1 MRIGLVC
8 PYSLDV
14 PGGVQNHVLGL
25 ASVLRARGHQVSVL
39 APAEQARG
47 LPRYVETVRGVVP
60 LPFNG
65 AVARVTFGPRAAAR
79 TRRWLREGNFDVVH
93 IHDPLTPSLS
103 LLALWASETTVV
115 ATFHAASSHA
125 RTMWLTTALLRTSM
139 EKIAARVAVSQTA
152 RSTGVQ
158 HRGAE
163 PFVIPNGIF
172 CDDFHP
178 RASGRDVSYRR
189 PILVFLGRTGET
201 RKGLSVVLD
210 AFADVAATHPD
221 ARLLVAGPQSRP
233 VTVPAGV
240 RDRVRFLGLLSDAER
255 ADLLASATVFV
266 APQLGGESFGVVLV
280 EAMASGAAVVASDI
294 PAFRGVLDGGRLGV
308 LFTPGDS
315 GAAARAIN
323 GLLDDVSRRERLS
336 EAAAREV
343 GRYDWSVLAPE
354 IEAVY
359 QHVVRTGAAS
369 PAS

>member
-25 ASVLRARGHQVSVL
+25 AAVLQARGHDVSVL
-39 APAEQARG
+39 APAEQVGG

-60 LPFNG
+60 VPFNG
-65 AVARVTFGPRAAAR
+65 AVARLAFGPRVAAR
-79 TRRWLREGNFDVVH
+79 TRRWLRDGDFDVVH
-93 IHDPLTPSLS
+93 IHDPATPSLS

-125 RTMWLTTALLRTSM
+125 RTMSLTAALLRTSM
-139 EKIAARVAVSQTA
+139 DKIAARVAVSQTA
-152 RSTGVQ
+152 RSIGVR

-163 PFVIPNGIF
+163 PIVIPNGIF

-178 RASGRDVSYRR
+178 LLAPRDEYRA
-189 PILVFLGRTGET
+189 PTLAFLGRTGET

-210 AFADVAATHPD
+210 AFAEVLAAHPD
-221 ARLLVAGPQSRP
+221 ARLLVAGPGTRP
-233 VTVPAGV
+233 VAVASGV
-240 RDRVRFLGLLSDAER
+240 RDRVRFLGLLSDEER
-255 ADLLASATVFV
+255 AALLASATVFV

-280 EAMASGAAVVASDI
+280 EAMASGAAVAASDI
-294 PAFRGVLDGGRLGV
+294 PAFRALLDNGRLGA
-308 LFTPGDS
+308 LFTPGDPA
-315 GAAARAIN
+315 AAARAIN
-323 GLLDDVSRRERLS
+323 GLLDDAPRRERLS
-336 EAAAREV
+336 AAAALEV
-343 GRYDWSVLAPE
+343 HRYDWSVLAPE

-359 QHVVRTGAAS
+359 EKVVRTGAAS

>member
-25 ASVLRARGHQVSVL
+25 AAVLQARGHEVSVL
-39 APAEQARG
+39 APAEQASG

-60 LPFNG
+60 VPFNG
-65 AVARVTFGPRAAAR
+65 AVARLAFGPRVAAR
-79 TRRWLREGNFDVVH
+79 TRRWLRDGDFDVVH
-93 IHDPLTPSLS
+93 IHDPATPSLS

-115 ATFHAASSHA
+115 ATFHAASSHS
-125 RTMWLTTALLRTSM
+125 RTMSLTAALLRTSM

-152 RSTGVQ
+152 RSSGVQ

-172 CDDFHP
+172 CDEFHRLP
-178 RASGRDVSYRR
+178 VHPDGHQGPTLA
-189 PILVFLGRTGET
+189 FLGRTGET

-210 AFADVAATHPD
+210 AFADVVATHPD
-221 ARLLVAGPQSRP
+221 ARLLVAGPQTRP
-233 VTVPAGV
+233 VAVPAGV
-240 RDRVRFLGLLSDAER
+240 RERVRFLGLLSDAER
-255 ADLLASATVFV
+255 VDLLASATVFV

-294 PAFRGVLDGGRLGV
+294 PAFRSLLEDGRLGA
-308 LFTPGDS
+308 LFTPGDPA
-315 GAAARAIN
+315 AAARAIT
-323 GLLDDVSRRERLS
+323 GLLDDGPRRERLR
-336 EAAAREV
+336 ETAAREV
-343 GRYDWSVLAPE
+343 HRYDWSVLAPE

-359 QHVVRTGAAS
+359 EQVVRTGAAS

>member
-25 ASVLRARGHQVSVL
+25 AAVLQARGHQVSVL
-39 APAEQARG
+39 APAEQASG

-60 LPFNG
+60 VPFNG
-65 AVARVTFGPRAAAR
+65 AVARLAFGPRVAAR
-79 TRRWLREGNFDVVH
+79 TRRWLRDGDFDIVH
-93 IHDPLTPSLS
+93 IHDPATPSLS

-125 RTMWLTTALLRTSM
+125 RAMSLTAALLRTSM

-152 RSTGVQ
+152 RSSGVQ
-158 HRGAE
+158 HHGAE

-172 CDDFHP
+172 CDEFHP
-178 RASGRDVSYRR
+178 LPVHRDGHQG
-189 PILVFLGRTGET
+189 PTLAFLGRTGET

-210 AFADVAATHPD
+210 AFADVLATHPD
-221 ARLLVAGPQSRP
+221 ARLLVAGPRTRP
-233 VTVPAGV
+233 VAVPAGV

-280 EAMASGAAVVASDI
+280 EAMASGAAVAASDI
-294 PAFRGVLDGGRLGV
+294 PAFRGLLDNGRLGA
-308 LFTPGDS
+308 LFTPGDPS
-315 GAAARAIN
+315 AAARAIT
-323 GLLDDVSRRERLS
+323 GLLDDAPRRERLR

-343 GRYDWSVLAPE
+343 HRYDWSVLAPE

-359 QHVVRTGAAS
+359 EQVVRTGAAS

>member
-25 ASVLRARGHQVSVL
+25 AAVLRARGHEVSVL
-39 APAEQARG
+39 APAGQMTG

-60 LPFNG
+60 VPFNG
-65 AVARVTFGPRAAAR
+65 AVARLAFGPRVAAR
-79 TRRWLREGNFDVVH
+79 TRRWLRDGDFDVVH
-93 IHDPLTPSLS
+93 IHDPATPSLS

-125 RTMWLTTALLRTSM
+125 RTMSLTAALLRTSM

-152 RSTGVQ
+152 LSTGVR

-172 CDDFHP
+172 CDDFNP
-178 RASGRDVSYRR
+178 LRAHRDEYQG
-189 PILVFLGRTGET
+189 PTLAFLGRTGET

-210 AFADVAATHPD
+210 AFADVVAAHPG
-221 ARLLVAGPQSRP
+221 ARLIVAGPQTRP
-233 VTVPAGV
+233 VTVPARV

-280 EAMASGAAVVASDI
+280 EAMASGAAVAASDI
-294 PAFRGVLDGGRLGV
+294 PAFRALLDNGRLGA
-308 LFTPGDS
+308 LFTPGDPA
-315 GAAARAIN
+315 AAARAIS
-323 GLLDDVSRRERLS
+323 GLLDDAPRRARLS
-336 EAAAREV
+336 AAAAREV
-343 GRYDWSVLAPE
+343 HRYDWSVLAPE

-359 QHVVRTGAAS
+359 EKVVRTGAAS